1 MGIESGAKV
10 KGDMEVKDQFYGD
23 RAGTITDPFGHQW
36 SIMTH
41 VEDVSFDEMQK
52 RSDAMFTVHK

>member
-1 MGIESGAKV
+1 M
-10 KGDMEVKDQFYGD
+10 KDQFYGD